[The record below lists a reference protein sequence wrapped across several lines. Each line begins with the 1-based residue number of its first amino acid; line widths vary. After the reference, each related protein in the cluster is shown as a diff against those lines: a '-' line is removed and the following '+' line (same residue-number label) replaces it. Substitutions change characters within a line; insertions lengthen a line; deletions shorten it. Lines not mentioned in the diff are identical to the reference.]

1 MSDVTNNDGR
11 NGKNTAYS
19 FSHLKTAAGIKI
31 VQSNAPMLK
40 FPKGSY
46 SALVSA
52 FFSPEV
58 QFCAHTQRNFEL
70 VDQHF
75 RDQAPLCVLTTDLS

>member
-1 MSDVTNNDGR
+1 
-11 NGKNTAYS
+11 
-19 FSHLKTAAGIKI
+19 
-31 VQSNAPMLK
+31 MLK
-40 FPKGSY
+40 FLKGSY

-58 QFCAHTQRNFEL
+58 QFCAHTQRNSEL

>member
-1 MSDVTNNDGR
+1 MTDNGGR
-11 NGKNTAYS
+11 NKNYCVLLSMPTRKLQLEQNS
-19 FSHLKTAAGIKI
+19 TSKCSKTLKSHKE
-31 VQSNAPMLK
+31 
-40 FPKGSY
+40 SY

-58 QFCAHTQRNFEL
+58 QLCAHTQRNSEL

-75 RDQAPLCVLTTDLS
+75 RDQAPLCSQRRPELK

>member
-1 MSDVTNNDGR
+1 MTDNGGR
-11 NGKNTAYS
+11 NRKNTAYS
-19 FSHLKTAAGIKI
+19 FPHLLENCIWNKI
-31 VQSNAPMLK
+31 VQANGPMLK

-70 VDQHF
+70 VD
-75 RDQAPLCVLTTDLS
+75 